1 MKLIFCASYL
11 IQDDEQL
18 LSIKLFPDL
27 SIKGINQGRI
37 RGEGGPPP
45 KIGQNM
51 IFFA

>member
-27 SIKGINQGRI
+27 SIKCINQGRGAHPAP
-37 RGEGGPPP
+37 RPPP
-45 KIGQNM
+45 PPPPH
-51 IFFA
+51 